1 MGIEQVIENVLKK
14 IGDIDEIYLLG
25 DYAKGIDSDQIDLL
39 ITGKN
44 LNVNYISD
52 VEKKLFKI
60 LKKKVIIINSNNSDL
75 RVNKLLVFR
84 N

>member
-44 LNVNYISD
+44 L
-52 VEKKLFKI
+52 
-60 LKKKVIIINSNNSDL
+60 
-75 RVNKLLVFR
+75 KLLVK
-84 N
+84 

>member
-1 MGIEQVIENVLKK
+1 MIENVLKK

>member
-52 VEKKLFKI
+52 VEKNY
-60 LKKKVIIINSNNSDL
+60 LK
-75 RVNKLLVFR
+75 F
-84 N
+84 